1 MGLQEAL
8 CRAIA
13 HSRFQIGDFK
23 RGLRVRERLRLRG
36 AVVGAL
42 LTAEKSNCLPKLL
55 KTGLVLHAMPADAM
69 IECEK
74 LTKRFGHVVAV
85 DHVSFKVKKGSI
97 FGFLGPNGSGKST
110 VIRML
115 CGLLEPSDGLGRIAG
130 FDVATQT
137 DAIKSLI
144 GYMSQKF
151 SLYDELT
158 VYENLMFYGRL
169 YGLRGAPL
177 AKRRDELI
185 ALTHIEPY
193 LERRAALLSGGW
205 RQRLAMACSLVHKP
219 SVLFLDEP
227 TAGIDPVARR
237 ELWDLLFEFSSLG
250 MTLFVTTHYMDE
262 AERCS
267 HVGYIHMSKLVV
279 CGVPDDLK
287 TMPIV
292 NPPGTKRL
300 DVTCDH
306 VTVGLQAVRHLPGV
320 RTATVF
326 GQSMHLLLD
335 EGTSEEFLRAEL
347 AKSGIPHADIRP
359 IAPSLEDVFVA
370 LTTNRKNGNGQ

>member
-1 MGLQEAL
+1 MTTEL
-8 CRAIA
+8 
-13 HSRFQIGDFK
+13 
-23 RGLRVRERLRLRG
+23 
-36 AVVGAL
+36 
-42 LTAEKSNCLPKLL
+42 
-55 KTGLVLHAMPADAM
+55 M

-74 LTKRFGHVVAV
+74 LTKRFGAFTAV
-85 DHVSFKVKKGSI
+85 DHVSFSVTTQSI

-115 CGLLEPSDGLGRIAG
+115 CGILEPTEGTGRIAG
-130 FDVATQT
+130 HDVSRET
-137 DAIKSLI
+137 DAIKGSL

-158 VYENLMFYGRL
+158 ANENLQFYARL
-169 YGLRGAPL
+169 YGLRGEAMK
-177 AKRRDELI
+177 KRRDELI
-185 ALTHIEPY
+185 ALTHLEPY
-193 LERRAALLSGGW
+193 IDRRAGLLSGGW
-205 RQRLAMACSLVHKP
+205 RQRLAMACTLVHKP
-219 SVLFLDEP
+219 SVLYLDEP

-237 ELWDLLFEFSSLG
+237 ELWDLLFEFSGLG

-279 CGVPDDLK
+279 CGEPDDLK
-287 TMPIV
+287 HLPAV

-300 DVTCDH
+300 DVNCEH
-306 VTVGLQAVRHLPGV
+306 VTVALQAVRRLPGV

-326 GQSMHLLLD
+326 GQSMHLLVEDSVSEQFIRERLD
-335 EGTSEEFLRAEL
+335 GV
-347 AKSGIPHADIRP
+347 GIRQSDIRP

-370 LTTNRKNGNGQ
+370 LTKRNGE

>member
-1 MGLQEAL
+1 
-8 CRAIA
+8 
-13 HSRFQIGDFK
+13 
-23 RGLRVRERLRLRG
+23 
-36 AVVGAL
+36 
-42 LTAEKSNCLPKLL
+42 
-55 KTGLVLHAMPADAM
+55 M
-69 IECEK
+69 IECDG
-74 LTKRFGHVVAV
+74 LTRRFGHFTAV
-85 DHVSFKVKKGSI
+85 DHVSFKVAKGSI

-115 CGLLEPSDGLGRIAG
+115 CGLLEPTDGRATIGG

-137 DAIKSLI
+137 DQIKELI

-158 VYENLMFYGRL
+158 VHENLMFYGRL
-169 YGLRGAPL
+169 YGLKGAAL
-177 AKRRDELI
+177 LKRREELI

-193 LERRAALLSGGW
+193 LQRRAGLLSGGW
-205 RQRLAMACSLVHKP
+205 RQRLAMACSLMHHP
-219 SVLFLDEP
+219 TVLFLDEP

-237 ELWDLLFEFSSLG
+237 ELWDLLFEFSSTG

-267 HVGYIHMSKLVV
+267 HVGYINMSKLVV
-279 CGVPDDLK
+279 CGEPDELK
-287 TMPIV
+287 QLPIV
-292 NPPGTKRL
+292 NPPGTKRI

-306 VTVGLQAVRHLPGV
+306 VTVALQAVRRLPGV

-326 GQSMHLLLD
+326 GQSMHLLID
-335 EGTSEEFLRAEL
+335 EKFSEDSVRAEL
-347 AKSGIPHADIRP
+347 ARAGIPKADIRP

-370 LTTNRKNGNGQ
+370 LTHERTKEEQPA

>member
-1 MGLQEAL
+1 MP
-8 CRAIA
+8 
-13 HSRFQIGDFK
+13 
-23 RGLRVRERLRLRG
+23 RE
-36 AVVGAL
+36 V
-42 LTAEKSNCLPKLL
+42 
-55 KTGLVLHAMPADAM
+55 M
-69 IECEK
+69 IECEG
-74 LTKRFGHVVAV
+74 LTKRFGHFTAV
-85 DHVSFKVKKGSI
+85 DHVSFKIAKRSI

-115 CGLLEPSDGLGRIAG
+115 CGLLEPTEGRAHIAG
-130 FDVATQT
+130 HDVLREV
-137 DAIKSLI
+137 DAIKNLI

-169 YGLRGAPL
+169 YGLRGPAL
-177 AKRRDELI
+177 AGRRDELI
-185 ALTHIEPY
+185 ALTHLSPY

-205 RQRLAMACSLVHKP
+205 RQRLAMACSLMHRP

-237 ELWDLLFEFSSLG
+237 ELWDLLFEFSSTG

-279 CGVPDDLK
+279 CGEPDDLK
-287 TMPIV
+287 KLPVV

-306 VTVGLQAVRHLPGV
+306 VTLGLQAVRRLPGV

-326 GQSMHLLLD
+326 GQAMHLLVD
-335 EGTSEEFLRAEL
+335 DNVSEELLRAEL
-347 AKSGIPHADIRP
+347 AKAGIPQADIRP

-370 LTTNRKNGNGQ
+370 LTTKPGAND